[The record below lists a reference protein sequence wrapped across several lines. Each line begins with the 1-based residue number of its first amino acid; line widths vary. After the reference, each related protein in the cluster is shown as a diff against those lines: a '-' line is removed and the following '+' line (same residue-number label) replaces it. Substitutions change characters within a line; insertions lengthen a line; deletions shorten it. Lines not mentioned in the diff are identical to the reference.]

1 MINQDYQAIEI
12 INDEGCNCFLS
23 QYAGK
28 KLLLQEYLGIVNV
41 NQSYNCRCKI
51 KRHADR
57 RSNKDRRTFDIMS
70 MAGNLYRRT
79 RPFGR
84 RQTDEE
90 KRRQFEAELRE
101 FEFAV

>member
-1 MINQDYQAIEI
+1 MVKDYRAVEV
-12 INDEGCNCFLS
+12 INDGSCDCFLS

-28 KLLLQEYLGIVNV
+28 RLLLQEYINIVEV

-51 KRHADR
+51 KRYADR
-57 RSNKDRRTFDIMS
+57 RSNKDRRTLDIMA
-70 MAGNLYRRT
+70 MVGNLYRRT

-90 KRRQFEAELRE
+90 KRRQFEAELKD